1 VNSELKTQNYTMPIS
16 YCEKDTLTCPFC
28 GQDFIAEI
36 WMLID
41 AAERPDLAEALRE
54 GALNVVACPHCDY
67 SGPAGAPLLF
77 HDPANRRVYFAA
89 PSGGAEHEWRE
100 QAQSL
105 LYLLVGSLPEE
116 DRRPYLGDV
125 QVEQEVEGVRR
136 AVLRRQKARRGP
148 ALVPTQPAARPP
160 SARGVEHHVVEVP
173 PAEQMADSSPIL
185 DAVRALLAA
194 DSPEQF
200 AAIVDERPV
209 LLSAAADTTLAQLA
223 EVAYAQG
230 EREVAAALGEARAE
244 LRRMRPGAEGRESG
258 AGELAAAPQPVPPS
272 PRSLSDMAY
281 QMLMAA
287 ASAEELRAA
296 VRDHP
301 GLLDAW
307 ADADLS
313 ERVETA
319 LDAGDER
326 LATAIEERREA
337 LAALRE
343 ELSGQ
348 AALPQALKALLQADG
363 EDELAAA
370 LTEHPILLTD
380 AAQAALLQ
388 LASEAR
394 QRGDDQLAEY
404 AVECRAMLRKVREG
418 LEAE

>member
-1 VNSELKTQNYTMPIS
+1 MPVSYSENTP
-16 YCEKDTLTCPFC
+16 LTCPSC
-28 GQDFIAEI
+28 GQDFSAEV

-41 AAERPDLAEALRE
+41 SVERPDLADALRE
-54 GALNVVACPHCDY
+54 GPLNIVACPHCDY

-77 HDPANRRVYFAA
+77 HDPSKQRVYFAA
-89 PSGGAEHEWRE
+89 PADGEEHEWRE

-116 DRRPYLGDV
+116 QRRPYLGDV

-136 AVLRRQKARRGP
+136 AVLRRHGARRGP
-148 ALVPTQPAARPP
+148 ASVQPPVAPSPAAH
-160 SARGVEHHVVEVP
+160 GVEHHVVAAP
-173 PAEQMADSSPIL
+173 PIEPTPDSSPTL

-200 AAIVDERPV
+200 ATIVEEHPV
-209 LLSAAADTTLAQLA
+209 LLSTAADTTLAQLA

-230 EREVAAALGEARAE
+230 EREVATALGEARSA
-244 LRRMRPGAEGRESG
+244 LQRMRTGPGDGKIEDTSQSTGDVESLVSG
-258 AGELAAAPQPVPPS
+258 LQS
-272 PRSLSDMAY
+272 RSLPDVAY
-281 QMLMAA
+281 QALMAVISA
-287 ASAEELRAA
+287 AELRAA

-301 GLLDAW
+301 ALLEVWVDAEL
-307 ADADLS
+307 A
-313 ERVETA
+313 ERVEAA

-337 LAALRE
+337 LAALCE

-348 AALPQALKALLQADG
+348 AALPHAIKVLLQADG

-380 AAQAALLQ
+380 AAQKALLQ

-394 QRGDDQLAEY
+394 QRGDDQFAEY
-404 AVECRAMLRKVREG
+404 AVECRAMLRKVRVG
-418 LEAE
+418 LDAE